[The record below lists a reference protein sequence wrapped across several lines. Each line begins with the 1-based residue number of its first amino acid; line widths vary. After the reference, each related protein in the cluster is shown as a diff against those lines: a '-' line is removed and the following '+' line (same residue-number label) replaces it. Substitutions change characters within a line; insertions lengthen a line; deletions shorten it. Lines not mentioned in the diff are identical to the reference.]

1 LEAVSEA
8 IRALLAPALEAVSE
22 PIGTLAALV
31 TGRVKQALL
40 VSAEEEQRPLKQQCV
55 RPEND
60 F

>member
-8 IRALLAPALEAVSE
+8 IKALLAPALEAVLE
-22 PIGTLAALV
+22 V
-31 TGRVKQALL
+31 TGKVKRALL

-55 RPEND
+55 RLAND